1 MTSKKPEPLTSVL
14 RNGGFSSSYDSL
26 VQGSST
32 VLRLNFCAI
41 NPPLRK
47 AGNRCTPLKKQ
58 FHVTNHTS
66 KTKKYILIISYLNV
80 YMK

>member
-14 RNGGFSSSYDSL
+14 RNGVFSSSYDSL

-47 AGNRCTPLKKQ
+47 AAKRYASVAT
-58 FHVTNHTS
+58 
-66 KTKKYILIISYLNV
+66 TKKTVGNNEIENPKFRKSLTESCA
-80 YMK
+80 

>member
-1 MTSKKPEPLTSVL
+1 MPSKKPEPLTSVL

-47 AGNRCTPLKKQ
+47 AVSRYVQG
-58 FHVTNHTS
+58 
-66 KTKKYILIISYLNV
+66 
-80 YMK
+80 

>member
-14 RNGGFSSSYDSL
+14 HNGGFSSSYDNL
-26 VQGSST
+26 VQGSSA

-47 AGNRCTPLKKQ
+47 AENRYQQC
-58 FHVTNHTS
+58 
-66 KTKKYILIISYLNV
+66 
-80 YMK
+80 

>member
-14 RNGGFSSSYDSL
+14 HNGGFSSSYDNL
-26 VQGSST
+26 VQGSSA

-47 AGNRCTPLKKQ
+47 AENRYMQCCQRGYKNQSIAKQ
-58 FHVTNHTS
+58 N
-66 KTKKYILIISYLNV
+66 
-80 YMK
+80 

>member
-14 RNGGFSSSYDSL
+14 HNGGFSSSYDSL

-47 AGNRCTPLKKQ
+47 AGNRYGPFLNDNANRYRQ
-58 FHVTNHTS
+58 TNEFT
-66 KTKKYILIISYLNV
+66 
-80 YMK
+80 

>member
-1 MTSKKPEPLTSVL
+1 MTNKKPEPLTSVL
-14 RNGGFSSSYDSL
+14 HNGGFSSSYDSL

-47 AGNRCTPLKKQ
+47 AGNRQSVKKPP
-58 FHVTNHTS
+58 FITS
-66 KTKKYILIISYLNV
+66 KIAKLFQ
-80 YMK
+80 

>member
-41 NPPLRK
+41 NPPLRQ
-47 AGNRCTPLKKQ
+47 A
-58 FHVTNHTS
+58 S
-66 KTKKYILIISYLNV
+66 KRQAVNKLSFPVIS
-80 YMK
+80 